1 MLSLLDF
8 GLTRD
13 VSGHLYYRK
22 EGRARLPVRW
32 MAPEALKEAYFTFKS
47 DVWSYG
53 VVLWEIATFA
63 ALPFSGLS
71 HEEVITLVING
82 GHLGKQGW
90 PPKFPDILLDVMKAC
105 WHSDPER
112 RPSFGT
118 IIIMLEPYV
127 SSVFRTSSFYLN
139 QPLTARCQQE
149 GAHLGRGE
157 GTEFHSPP
165 HQLASRMRPKSEEM
179 ERVSTGVCVAEEN
192 EEPEEEVR
200 ECLLN
205 AMGDDEDEIQLRPS
219 SR

>member
-1 MLSLLDF
+1 
-8 GLTRD
+8 
-13 VSGHLYYRK
+13 
-22 EGRARLPVRW
+22 
-32 MAPEALKEAYFTFKS
+32 
-47 DVWSYG
+47 
-53 VVLWEIATFA
+53 
-63 ALPFSGLS
+63 
-71 HEEVITLVING
+71 
-82 GHLGKQGW
+82 
-90 PPKFPDILLDVMKAC
+90 MKAC
-105 WHSDPER
+105 WHSDPES

-118 IIIMLEPYV
+118 IISMLEPYV

-149 GAHLGRGE
+149 GEHLSRGE
-157 GTEFHSPP
+157 GTEFHSPS
-165 HQLASRMRPKSEEM
+165 HQVAPRMRPKSSEGM

>member
-1 MLSLLDF
+1 
-8 GLTRD
+8 
-13 VSGHLYYRK
+13 
-22 EGRARLPVRW
+22 
-32 MAPEALKEAYFTFKS
+32 
-47 DVWSYG
+47 
-53 VVLWEIATFA
+53 
-63 ALPFSGLS
+63 
-71 HEEVITLVING
+71 
-82 GHLGKQGW
+82 
-90 PPKFPDILLDVMKAC
+90 MKAC